1 MTRDIRC
8 RSRWGHR
15 PNVSRISL
23 LKHGRR
29 RTKTV
34 DLGVLDM
41 GSTLLR
47 VGSVADEGE
56 ELRGQSLPE
65 HGLHAFVQCVKA
77 GNLLLDGLVPFAF
90 RAEVPIEDPRHYL
103 LGIVGP
109 AQGGVDDERAIG
121 GVEQGRRH
129 VERLIKP
136 LENLGI
142 A

>member
-41 GSTLLR
+41 GSTLLPEQTPR
-47 VGSVADEGE
+47 M
-56 ELRGQSLPE
+56 LPSGIP
-65 HGLHAFVQCVKA
+65 HRQMISCAPLLPCALPPHAAARIRASSRSIFARPYIDRFTSFSFVIC
-77 GNLLLDGLVPFAF
+77 PST
-90 RAEVPIEDPRHYL
+90 
-103 LGIVGP
+103 
-109 AQGGVDDERAIG
+109 
-121 GVEQGRRH
+121 
-129 VERLIKP
+129 
-136 LENLGI
+136 
-142 A
+142 